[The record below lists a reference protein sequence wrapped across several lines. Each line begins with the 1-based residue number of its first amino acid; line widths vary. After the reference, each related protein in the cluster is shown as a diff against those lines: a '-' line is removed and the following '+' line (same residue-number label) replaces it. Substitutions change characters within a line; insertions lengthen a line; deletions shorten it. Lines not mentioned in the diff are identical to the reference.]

1 MIGVTK
7 CHLFV
12 FYLCIIKCEPL
23 TDNIALAEKEIN
35 MKKLLYGFLAIDII
49 IFAFLAMNGGLSAPK
64 YDLKPMAYQEI
75 LNQGTGTFVDIRTP
89 QEHEDAFIP
98 NSTLID
104 WKSSSFVEEI
114 QKVDKD
120 KPVFIYCRTGMR
132 AARAKRKMKKM
143 GFKEVYNLRGGI
155 KAWAKEGLPV
165 KSRPGFDIN
174 AEAGGEG
181 C

>member
-1 MIGVTK
+1 
-7 CHLFV
+7 
-12 FYLCIIKCEPL
+12 
-23 TDNIALAEKEIN
+23 
-35 MKKLLYGFLAIDII
+35 MKKLLYSFLAIDVVV
-49 IFAFLAMNGGLSAPK
+49 FAFLAMTGGLGAPK
-64 YDLKPMAYQEI
+64 YDLRPVAYQEAMAKE
-75 LNQGTGTFVDIRTP
+75 NGTFVDVRTP
-89 QEHEDAFIP
+89 KEHEDAHIP

-104 WKSSSFVEEI
+104 WKSSNFESEI
-114 QKVDKD
+114 QKIDKN

-165 KSRPGFDIN
+165 KSRPGFNIN
-174 AEAGGEG
+174 EEAGGEG